1 MSRSMFKLW
10 NRVLRLDDPSDRQ
23 NRRLQLACLRIF
35 QRSMDSCQWYF
46 AEIFRCFFV
55 TVDEQLVSSVF
66 PECGSWYTSK
76 FHERHCNQFL
86 YDLVHQCKWKWTSKK
101 AQSPRISS
109 DFGLA
114 TRNGNMKL
122 WLQTTKWTEL
132 RIIYLLFSKD
142 IGPYWFA
149 KTKSIKKTSY
159 CEKYLSNAEIQDCQV
174 RTATEAANF
183 VPVCQEAV
191 CGQHSFCV
199 HHPWSTVDDE
209 LMFWNM
215 VMWIQN
221 KVKNGFSDYTVMTN
235 IVMIFLSVANLT
247 IPWPF

>member
-1 MSRSMFKLW
+1 MNNWSRQFFQKVVHGTLQNFMNVTVINSYTIWSINANESEQVRKH
-10 NRVLRLDDPSDRQ
+10 
-23 NRRLQLACLRIF
+23 NRREFLRILALQLAMETWSC
-35 QRSMDSCQWYF
+35 DSRRLSGLNYGLYTC
-46 AEIFRCFFV
+46 
-55 TVDEQLVSSVF
+55 SSR
-66 PECGSWYTSK
+66 K
-76 FHERHCNQFL
+76 
-86 YDLVHQCKWKWTSKK
+86 
-101 AQSPRISS
+101 I
-109 DFGLA
+109 
-114 TRNGNMKL
+114 
-122 WLQTTKWTEL
+122 
-132 RIIYLLFSKD
+132 
-142 IGPYWFA
+142 YWFA